1 MSDEQVITVRT
12 EATPNPNS
20 LKYTLGRMLIPG
32 GSANFPDA
40 ESAADRSPLA
50 SRLFQVEQVVGVFIG
65 PDFFTI
71 TRRSEEDDW
80 NEINQHLAPQLEAF
94 LESGEPVL
102 RGKAPAAAPEI
113 EDTDADPATIEQIK
127 TMLDEKVRPM
137 VAMDG
142 GDIIYRGFKEG
153 VVYLE
158 LYGACSGCPSS
169 TLTLKDG
176 VETMLKQE
184 VPSVQSVEAL

>member
-1 MSDEQVITVRT
+1 MSDEHVITVRT

-40 ESAADRSPLA
+40 GSAEGRSPLA
-50 SRLFQVEQVVGVFIG
+50 SRMFQVEQVVGVFIG
-65 PDFFTI
+65 PDFFTL
-71 TRRSEEDDW
+71 TRRSEDEDW
-80 NEINQHLAPQLEAF
+80 NEINQHVAPQLEAF

-102 RGKAPAAAPEI
+102 RGQAPAAAPDI
-113 EDTDADPATIEQIK
+113 TDTDADPAMVAHIK
-127 TMLDEKVRPM
+127 EILDNKVRPM

-153 VVYLE
+153 IVYLE
-158 LYGACSGCPSS
+158 LHGACSGCPSS

-184 VPSVQSVEAL
+184 VPGVQSVEAL